1 MKRADA
7 ILKLAKDIQEL
18 RERKAAAE
26 AELRGVTD
34 ALRERMARFSTLVPN
49 GDDLVDEEAFSV
61 APQIMMPKRMSAS
74 ILEAMRAKP
83 DAEWRVEDVSKALP
97 RSNPPTVRSTMAR
110 MADAGTLVRTSHGRY
125 RINGAGGM
133 PLLDQT
139 PAAEPAREEGKD
151 DERS

>member
-7 ILKLAKDIQEL
+7 ILQLAKDIQDI
-18 RERKAAAE
+18 RDRKAAAD
-26 AELRGVTD
+26 AELRRISE
-34 ALRERMARFSTLVPN
+34 ALRDRMARFATLVPN
-49 GDDLVDEEAFSV
+49 GDDQVEEEDVASAPPIVMPRRISTSV
-61 APQIMMPKRMSAS
+61 
-74 ILEAMRAKP
+74 LEAMRAKP
-83 DAEWRVEDVSKALP
+83 DAEWHVEEVANALP
-97 RSNPPTVRSTMAR
+97 GCNPPTVRSTMAR